1 MNLTILYRNPAR
13 PDEACMTMIMGQESA
28 EAVIN
33 HLEDQGFLID
43 KITFDPSAKAAQAE
57 HSAPAD
63 VAAERLSH
71 PRAYGSAAA
80 D

>member
-1 MNLTILYRNPAR
+1 
-13 PDEACMTMIMGQESA
+13 MTMIMGQDNA
-28 EAVIN
+28 EAMIN

-63 VAAERLSH
+63 VVPERLSQT
-71 PRAYGSAAA
+71 RASGAAA
-80 D
+80 